1 MGIKQSNICNYCTEL
16 DSLTHFFFNCF
27 HLKSFWKQIDSFIY
41 QILKVNLN
49 ITTTIALFGI
59 KAEDVCANQTA
70 LNEANHLLILAKVCI
85 SKFKYSKKKQ
95 DLKFILE
102 YEMML
107 RKKYFKIVNNLL

>member
-16 DSLTHFFFNCF
+16 DSLTHFFFNCLN
-27 HLKSFWKQIDSFIY
+27 LKSFWKQIDSFLY

-85 SKFKYSKKKQ
+85 SKYKYSKKKQ